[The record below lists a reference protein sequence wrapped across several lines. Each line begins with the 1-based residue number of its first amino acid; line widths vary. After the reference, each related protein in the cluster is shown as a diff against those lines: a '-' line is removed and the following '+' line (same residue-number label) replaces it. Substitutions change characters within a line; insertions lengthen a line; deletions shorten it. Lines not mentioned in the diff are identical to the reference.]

1 LPDLNEAYMAW
12 LRLIRWQN
20 LAIIAFTQFVVWW
33 CVILPQG
40 PAVLTAG
47 NFAVLMLST
56 VLIAAAGYIIND
68 YFDIKIDQLNRPGS
82 VVLGSSIARKNA
94 IIAHTIL
101 NSVALMPIAWIALRA
116 GHPEWALLQAACTV
130 MLWFYSTT
138 YKRQYVTG
146 NVMVAMLTALT
157 ILALYVYEPSLQ
169 GKTNLPV
176 WILAVYAFFAFVLT
190 WMREIVK
197 DMEDMEGDA
206 AEGCVTMPIKN
217 GLAFATR
224 FTAALAVFAALP
236 LAISSILLYRH
247 GYTVMSVYVLVLLAL
262 PLLMW
267 TTYLLRGKPI
277 TTHYSKCSRALK
289 LIMVL
294 GICALVVHKFS

>member
-1 LPDLNEAYMAW
+1 MAW

-20 LAIIAFTQFVVWW
+20 LVIIALTQFLVWW
-33 CVILPQG
+33 CVILPQT
-40 PAVLTAG
+40 PVLLDALNLG
-47 NFAVLMLST
+47 MLMLST

-94 IIAHTIL
+94 IIAHTLL
-101 NSVALMPIAWIALRA
+101 NSAALAPVAWIALRA
-116 GHPEWALLQAACTV
+116 GHPEWALLQVVCTV

-138 YKRQYVTG
+138 FKRQYVTG
-146 NVMVAMLTALT
+146 NIMVALLTALT
-157 ILALYVYEPSLQ
+157 IVALYVYEPALH
-169 GKTNLPV
+169 GNVNLPV
-176 WILAVYAFFAFVLT
+176 WILAVYCFFAFVLT

-224 FTAALAVFAALP
+224 FTAALAICAALP
-236 LAISSILLYRH
+236 LVISSVLLFRH
-247 GYTVMSVYVLVLLAL
+247 GYVAMSVYVLVLLAL
-262 PLLMW
+262 PLLVW
-267 TTYLLRGKPI
+267 TTYLLRGRPV

-294 GICALVVHKFS
+294 GVCALVAHKFS